1 MNGCSCVESMTH
13 HAGAALVMVVGG
25 KNIVSFGLA
34 TAITNLANTGRN
46 AYANGIL
53 AGCAGGWLL
62 LAVPLYFYMPR
73 YRKWKAERASK

>member
-1 MNGCSCVESMTH
+1 MTH

-25 KNIVSFGLA
+25 KNILSFGLA
-34 TAITNLANTGRN
+34 TAITDLANTGRN

-62 LAVPLYFYMPR
+62 LALPLYFYMPR
-73 YRKWKAERASK
+73 YRKWKADRTAK